1 MLSHLEL
8 RHLLE
13 SAFLPTEC
21 KCTVSSDRTI
31 SIQLINP
38 RTRKVEVSRSE
49 VPIGGLTSSRAIANL
64 VAELRE
70 ELRIWP
76 TAHQDRRQNRR

>member
-8 RHLLE
+8 RHLFE

-38 RTRKVEVSRSE
+38 RTRKVEVSRSA
-49 VPIGGLTSSRAIANL
+49 VPISGLTSSRAIANL
-64 VAELRE
+64 VAELKE

-76 TAHQDRRQNRR
+76 IAHQDLRHNRR

>member
-21 KCTVSSDRTI
+21 KCTISSDRTI

-38 RTRKVEVSRSE
+38 KTRKVEVSRSG
-49 VPIGGLTSSRAIANL
+49 VPIGSLTSSRAIANL
-64 VAELRE
+64 VAELKQ

-76 TAHQDRRQNRR
+76 IAHQDRRQNRR

>member
-38 RTRKVEVSRSE
+38 RTRKVEVSRSA

-64 VAELRE
+64 VAELKE
-70 ELRIWP
+70 ELRTWP
-76 TAHQDRRQNRR
+76 LAHQDRIRNRR